1 MNSRAAGLVWIGHVK
16 PLHDAH
22 GLARCRTARHAKG

>member
-1 MNSRAAGLVWIGHVK
+1 MQGAAGLVWIGHVK
-16 PLHDAH
+16 PLRDAH